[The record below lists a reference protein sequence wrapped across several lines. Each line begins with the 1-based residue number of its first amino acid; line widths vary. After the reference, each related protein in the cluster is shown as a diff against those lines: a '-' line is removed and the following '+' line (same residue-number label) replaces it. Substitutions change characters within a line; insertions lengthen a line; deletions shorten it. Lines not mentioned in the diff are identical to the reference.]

1 MDQSTTIC
9 QAAEGPPHS
18 LAQPAQ
24 LSETLS
30 PTGSTHVSKGRRAL
44 FWSMSGTIL
53 SAVGFIALALFEQYN
68 GMLAELRG
76 DLKHFNEISS
86 EFVKKDSLQRL
97 RDHIRESLKDL
108 QAACATRVQMEQ
120 ELRASEHAREEM
132 VREMQQIRERLA
144 YLEGRHA
151 GAASERIWPSKQS
164 DP

>member
-120 ELRASEHAREEM
+120 RWGRLDRVGQTQTVHAYAFHDVTKTFEWEDRLLRE
-132 VREMQQIRERLA
+132 
-144 YLEGRHA
+144 YGFLE
-151 GAASERIWPSKQS
+151 
-164 DP
+164 